1 MSYGEKSAWGYIVA
15 AIVAA
20 GSYSIWVIPQIAADT
35 QDVVYVPAMIVSI
48 VLAVV
53 VIVVVQ
59 IIIAGRAPTEAGV
72 EDERDTLISH
82 RGDRVGAAVLSA

>member
-1 MSYGEKSAWGYIVA
+1 
-15 AIVAA
+15 
-20 GSYSIWVIPQIAADT
+20 
-35 QDVVYVPAMIVSI
+35 
-48 VLAVV
+48 V

-82 RGDRVGAAVLSA
+82 RGDRVGAAVLSAGIAVTLVITWFEAEYFWIASAIFAAFILQALSAMTIKVASYRGGM